1 MENTEEF
8 DDFVV
13 AIAKKASEYLA
24 EPYKDK
30 TQYASL
36 AEIPEHILR
45 EAVEACIEDI
55 KITYAA
61 EHRGECESE
70 DEIDPI

>member
-13 AIAKKASEYLA
+13 AIAKKVSEYLA

-30 TQYASL
+30 TRYASL
-36 AEIPEHILR
+36 AEIPKYILR
-45 EAVEACIEDI
+45 EAIEACIKDI
-55 KITYAA
+55 RAKYNT
-61 EHRGECESE
+61 EHGENCEPD
-70 DEIDPI
+70 DEIDLM